1 MSFGNGMTEPHKR
14 YPTIVEKLRK
24 GGFKLTPQR
33 MAIAEILAHSEDHPS
48 VEEIFRRLKEAFPT
62 MSLATVYRNVLV
74 LKSLGEALE
83 LGFPD
88 GRNRYDGNR
97 PYPHPHAVCIRC
109 RAIVDPAVDGIQD
122 ITRAVADATGF
133 QILTHRL
140 DFFGICRTCQEQN
153 DPDRGQE

>member
-1 MSFGNGMTEPHKR
+1 MTESHKR
-14 YPTIVEKLRK
+14 YSAIVEKLREE
-24 GGFKLTPQR
+24 GFKLTPQR
-33 MAIAEILAHSEDHPS
+33 MAIAKILAHSDGHPS
-48 VEEIFRRLKEAFPT
+48 VEDIFGRLKETFPT

-97 PYPHPHAVCIRC
+97 PYPHPHAICIRC
-109 RAIVDPAVDGIQD
+109 RTIVDTAVDGIQD
-122 ITRAVADATGF
+122 VTRAVADATGF
-133 QILTHRL
+133 RILTHRL

-153 DPDRGQE
+153 DPDGEQE